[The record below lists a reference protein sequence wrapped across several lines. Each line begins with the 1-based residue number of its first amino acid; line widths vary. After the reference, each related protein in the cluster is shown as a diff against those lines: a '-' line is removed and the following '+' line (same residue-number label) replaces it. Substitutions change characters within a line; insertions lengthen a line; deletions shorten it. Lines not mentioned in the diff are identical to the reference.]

1 MKTTLTSLLII
12 STLLLTLSGCA
23 TLLKGYED
31 TLNITNA
38 PADLKVLTKDGEE
51 LVVTSK
57 TARIQDKKTYN
68 ISEVNVKSIMLRSNN
83 EHVLILKSGGAEKT
97 VKVYPKISAGWLIL
111 DFITG
116 IFPVF
121 IDMYTGNWNYFD
133 PIDAGL

>member
-1 MKTTLTSLLII
+1 MKKFQAIVLIFSILTLT
-12 STLLLTLSGCA
+12 GCA
-23 TLLKGYED
+23 TVFKGYED

-38 PADLKVLTKDGEE
+38 PADLKVLTKEGEE

-68 ISEVNVKSIMLRSNN
+68 VSEVNVKSIMLRSND
-83 EHVLILKSGGAEKT
+83 EHVLILKTGGTEKT
-97 VKVYPKISAGWLIL
+97 VKVYPKISAGWLIF

-121 IDMYTGNWNYFD
+121 IDMYTGNWNYFE
-133 PIDAGL
+133 PIAAGF